1 MLTFT
6 ETARKMVL
14 SYLGQPGMENQALRI
29 AVNGGSPLAPEYEFT
44 LVDDAEVAPD
54 DIVLEMDGFRVV
66 MDPQSAAQVE
76 GSTVDYV
83 VRVNEEGFEV
93 RNPKL
98 EQARAAQAAAP
109 PAGALAER
117 IQQLIDERIN
127 PAIAAHGGYITLVD
141 VKENDVYIEM
151 AGGCQ
156 GCGLA
161 RITLRQGI
169 ERMIKDAIPEVRYI
183 YDVTDHAAGVSPY
196 YRE

>member
-6 ETARKMVL
+6 DTATKMIL

-44 LVDDAEVAPD
+44 LVDDAEVTPD
-54 DIVLEMDGFRVV
+54 DVVLEMDGFRVV
-66 MDPQSAAQVE
+66 IDPQSAARIE

-93 RNPKL
+93 RNPKV
-98 EQARAAQAAAP
+98 EQAPAPQP
-109 PAGALAER
+109 PAQPAGPLADR
-117 IQQLIDERIN
+117 IKQLIDERIN
-127 PAIAAHGGYITLVD
+127 PAIAAHGGYIALVD

-156 GCGLA
+156 GCGMA

-183 YDVTDHAAGVSPY
+183 YDVTDHAAGVNPY
-196 YRE
+196 FRA